1 MTAMLAAADPWRWQ
15 PHPEVWVLVCGILAL
30 GLYATRVIGPKVVPA
45 GTPVV
50 TNQQRGFFALALV
63 LLWISGDWPLHDIG
77 EQYLYSA
84 HMVQHLV
91 ISFVVAPLFLLATPE
106 WLARLVIL
114 DDGFVSTW
122 IRRLA
127 RPIPAAVLFN
137 GLTIFLHWQ
146 TAVNKSVE
154 SAPFHYTMHVLLFS
168 TALLMWVPVAGPLPE
183 MRLSLPAQM
192 VYLFLQSV
200 IPTIP
205 GGWLT
210 FAENPVYK
218 IYDRPYRLWG
228 IDVIN
233 DQQAAGAFMKIIGG
247 FYLWILITILFFKWA
262 KQHELLSRRDEENR
276 PRARDERL
284 ATTGTVPVVELSD
297 ELTYESIAA
306 EFERLGPAPH
316 EHVPGGL
323 DGPRAGTDDPS
334 AN

>member
-15 PHPEVWVLVCGILAL
+15 PHPEVWLLVGGIAFL
-30 GLYATRVIGPKVVPA
+30 GFYATRVIGPKVVPA

-50 TNQQRGFFALALV
+50 TGRQKGWFTLALV
-63 LLWISGDWPLHDIG
+63 LLWITGDWPMHDIG
-77 EQYLYSA
+77 EQYLYSV
-84 HMVQHLV
+84 HMVQHLL

-114 DDGFVSTW
+114 DEGFVSTW
-122 IRRLA
+122 ISRLA
-127 RPIPAAVLFN
+127 RPVPAAVLFN

-146 TAVNKSVE
+146 GAVDRSIQ
-154 SAPFHYTMHVLLFS
+154 SAPFHYSMHVLLFT

-192 VYLFLQSV
+192 IYLFLQSV

-218 IYDRPYRLWG
+218 IYDRPDRLWG
-228 IDVIN
+228 IGVIS

-247 FYLWILITILFFKWA
+247 FYLWALITILFFKWA
-262 KQHELLSRRDEENR
+262 KQHELLSKREDNR
-276 PRARDERL
+276 PRVRDERL
-284 ATTGTVPVVELSD
+284 AQVPVAELGTD
-297 ELTYESIAA
+297 LTYESVAA

-316 EHVPGGL
+316 EQVPGPGQ
-323 DGPRAGTDDPS
+323 S
-334 AN
+334 SN